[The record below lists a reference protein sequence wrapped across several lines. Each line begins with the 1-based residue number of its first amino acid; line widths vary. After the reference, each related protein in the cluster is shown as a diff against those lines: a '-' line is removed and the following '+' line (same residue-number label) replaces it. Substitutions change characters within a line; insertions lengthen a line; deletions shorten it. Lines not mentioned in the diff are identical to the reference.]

1 MTIVITT
8 VIAELIQSIA
18 NENERNA
25 VDQIYRKYYKFM
37 VAKAFDILKNMP
49 DAEDAVQETFY
60 RISCNVEDFLHP
72 ERTETAALISVYTH
86 NVAVNMYNKKKRQ
99 SNLFDQSGDFE
110 EIAEACM
117 DPDEDLDQ
125 IVVNNETIDIVRFAV
140 NRLDNP
146 YRQVVLLKYFYNMK
160 NTEIAEYLGIDHNTI
175 NWRIFRA
182 KQLLREILGEDG
194 YERITCR

>member
-25 VDQIYRKYYKFM
+25 VDQIYRKHYKFM
-37 VAKAFDILKNMP
+37 VAKAYDILKNMP

-60 RISCNVEDFLHP
+60 RISCNVEDFMHP
-72 ERTETAALISVYTH
+72 ERPETVALISIYTH

-110 EIAEACM
+110 EMAKACM

-140 NRLDNP
+140 NRLDNA
-146 YRQVVLLKYFYNMK
+146 YKQVVLLKYFYHMK
-160 NTEIAEYLGIDHNTI
+160 NIDIAEYLGIDHNTI

-182 KQLLREILGEDG
+182 KQLLREMLGEDG

>member
-1 MTIVITT
+1 MNV
-8 VIAELIQSIA
+8 VKDPDNLRSQ
-18 NENERNA
+18 RLG
-25 VDQIYRKYYKFM
+25 QM
-37 VAKAFDILKNMP
+37 VRQYEKDLLRICCMYLR
-49 DAEDAVQETFY
+49 DVSLAEDAVQETFY
-60 RISCNVEDFLHP
+60 RISCNVEEFLHP

-99 SNLFDQSGDFE
+99 ANLFDQSGDFE
-110 EIAEACM
+110 EIAEACI

-160 NTEIAEYLGIDHNTI
+160 NIDIAEYLGIDHNTI

>member
-37 VAKAFDILKNMP
+37 VAKAYDILKNMP

-60 RISCNVEDFLHP
+60 RISCNVEDFMHP
-72 ERTETAALISVYTH
+72 ERPETVALISIYTH

-99 SNLFDQSGDFE
+99 MNLFDQSGDFE
-110 EIAEACM
+110 EMAEACI
-117 DPDEDLDQ
+117 DPDEDIEQLV
-125 IVVNNETIDIVRFAV
+125 INNETVDIVRFAV

-160 NTEIAEYLGIDHNTI
+160 NIEIAEYLGIDHNTI